1 MNNNLYML
9 LTNEYPSESNQNLVH
24 YLSCQAVRLRRTTY
38 LNFYITE
45 I

>member
-1 MNNNLYML
+1 ML
-9 LTNEYPSESNQNLVH
+9 KINEYPSESNQNLVH
-24 YLSCQAVRLRRTTY
+24 QLSCQAVRLRRTVC

>member
-24 YLSCQAVRLRRTTY
+24 YLYSVRLSD
-38 LNFYITE
+38 LIVALVVCL
-45 I
+45 